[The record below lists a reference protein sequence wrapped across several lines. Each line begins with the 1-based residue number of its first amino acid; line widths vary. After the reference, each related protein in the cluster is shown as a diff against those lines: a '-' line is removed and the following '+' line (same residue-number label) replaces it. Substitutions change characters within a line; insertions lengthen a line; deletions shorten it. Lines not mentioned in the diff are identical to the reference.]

1 MAILKAC
8 PSDYACRIVSR
19 RWVGTLKE
27 RIKENP
33 VEHSTILPC
42 MINPSQLSN
51 SEGFRDDQMETYE
64 IFTLGG
70 NHLRTAVQELL
81 KEDASGEMASLRNV
95 QIALY
100 ARLSKQQARRL
111 GNRHNRQTET
121 CPTSFMDYVRQA
133 RRLLREMTGTAD
145 IAELPG
151 TLPDGFRKA
160 FLEEISR
167 DDVVS
172 NLHHLFFRHKTSQI
186 AITFNN
192 LSQLLAVLL
201 TCSSLYH
208 CNSIFM

>member
-1 MAILKAC
+1 
-8 PSDYACRIVSR
+8 
-19 RWVGTLKE
+19 
-27 RIKENP
+27 
-33 VEHSTILPC
+33 
-42 MINPSQLSN
+42 
-51 SEGFRDDQMETYE
+51 METYE

-133 RRLLREMTGTAD
+133 RRLLKREITGTAD

-172 NLHHLFFRHKTSQI
+172 NLHHLFFVTKQAKTVCH
-186 AITFNN
+186 N
-192 LSQLLAVLL
+192 
-201 TCSSLYH
+201 C
-208 CNSIFM
+208 